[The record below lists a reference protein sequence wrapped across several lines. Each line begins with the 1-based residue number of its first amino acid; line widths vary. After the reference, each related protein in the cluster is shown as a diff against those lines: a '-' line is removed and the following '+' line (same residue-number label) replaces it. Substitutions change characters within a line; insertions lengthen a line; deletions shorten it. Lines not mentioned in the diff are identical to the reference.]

1 MATRKAATTKTD
13 NNALTTEFD
22 WLEDAGGGM
31 EGTDRESFAIPFLKI
46 LQKSSPQVEEGDAA
60 YIEGAKPGMLF
71 NTVTQK
77 LYKPKEETIHF
88 IPAAYQRRFIR
99 WAPRGDDAG
108 FRGELTPEEVTGMRE
123 RGEAAENEGK
133 LLVPTA
139 NGELDEKRCDRLT
152 DTRSHFGLV
161 MTEDGNVEQV
171 VFPLSSTQIKKSKQL
186 MSALSHA
193 KVRGKNGMVTPPTW
207 MNKIRLSTT
216 LESNDQG
223 SWYGVRFEPDGFI
236 ESKDVYDT
244 GKALHEAIL
253 GGEAHADYAAG
264 DEKPEDSS
272 KF

>member
-1 MATRKAATTKTD
+1 MTTKKTP
-13 NNALTTEFD
+13 AKTQSTELAAEFD
-22 WLEDAGGGM
+22 WMEDAGSGM
-31 EGTDRESFAIPFLKI
+31 EGTDRDSFAIPFLKI

-60 YIEGAKPGMLF
+60 YIDGAKPGMLF

-77 LYKPKEETIHF
+77 LYKPREETIHF

-108 FRGELTPEEVTGMRE
+108 FRGELTPEEVAAMRE
-123 RGEAAENEGK
+123 RGEAVDHEGK
-133 LLVPTA
+133 LLVVGPG
-139 NGELDEKRCDRLT
+139 GELDEKRCDRLV

-161 MTEDGNVEQV
+161 ATEDGTVEQV

-207 MNKIRLSTT
+207 MNKIALGTT

-236 ESKDVYDT
+236 DSKDVYDT
-244 GKALHEAIL
+244 GKALHEAIM

-264 DEKPEDSS
+264 EQEAPATD